1 MPIWLFSKCITQLH
15 FVLLYIMQFR
25 ITTNWTHPLGSC
37 NFVRVFKNFNCAH
50 SFQIT
55 EQEQNYTSTKCSLE
69 LQWPEGPPSGTP
81 LIETEPHAKPCIE
94 IENHATLFSWL
105 TWLAAW
111 ITGTGTQR
119 RQQHCTTWWP
129 YYSYMYIVH
138 VIPSYAAMVYG
149 IYPGHIS
156 RVFNKF

>member
-25 ITTNWTHPLGSC
+25 ITTNWTHPLSSC
-37 NFVRVFKNFNCAH
+37 KFVRVFKNFNCTH

-55 EQEQNYTSTKCSLE
+55 EQEQNYTCTSTKCSLE
-69 LQWPEGPPSGTP
+69 LQCPEGSPSGTL
-81 LIETEPHAKPCIE
+81 LIETEPHAKPRIE

-111 ITGTGTQR
+111 ITGTGTQQ

-129 YYSYMYIVH
+129 YYSYIVH
-138 VIPSYAAMVYG
+138 VIPSHACLR
-149 IYPGHIS
+149 HIS
-156 RVFNKF
+156 RAYIQGFH